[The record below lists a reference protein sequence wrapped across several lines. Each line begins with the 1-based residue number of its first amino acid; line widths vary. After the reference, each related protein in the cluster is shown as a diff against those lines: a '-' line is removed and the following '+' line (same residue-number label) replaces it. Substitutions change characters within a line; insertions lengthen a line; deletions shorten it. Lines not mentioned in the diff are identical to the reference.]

1 MIQSSSAE
9 VYERKETITH
19 KTTIAGNIEILNSA
33 STISVVSLGHPFF
46 LAMASSTLK
55 NNGKIINPPPNTERK
70 KAIGLSRGPSPNES
84 GEVSPRV
91 LPKKTILGTTNAA
104 HIVRIVT
111 SMLFFIFAEQYV
123 FVAHL
128 TEISVRYFV
137 SKKPLFP
144 SYCKEFSRKSF
155 VYQGMARVAHG
166 VLYGNL

>member
-1 MIQSSSAE
+1 
-9 VYERKETITH
+9 
-19 KTTIAGNIEILNSA
+19 
-33 STISVVSLGHPFF
+33 
-46 LAMASSTLK
+46 
-55 NNGKIINPPPNTERK
+55 
-70 KAIGLSRGPSPNES
+70 
-84 GEVSPRV
+84 
-91 LPKKTILGTTNAA
+91 
-104 HIVRIVT
+104 
-111 SMLFFIFAEQYV
+111 MLFFIFAEQYV